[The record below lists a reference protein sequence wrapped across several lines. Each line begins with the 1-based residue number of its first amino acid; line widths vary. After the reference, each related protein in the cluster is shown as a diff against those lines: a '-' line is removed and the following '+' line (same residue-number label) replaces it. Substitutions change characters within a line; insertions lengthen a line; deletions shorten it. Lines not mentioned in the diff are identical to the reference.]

1 MESGFQRLL
10 LARLTSAVLAGALLL
25 LGTMG
30 AHAQDEEEQ
39 DTRTVLDA
47 VANPDIK
54 REEIREDKIDSEFF
68 EIGVYAGVM
77 GIEDFGT
84 NNVSGLRAALHISE
98 DMFIEAMYGITEAS
112 QTSAEFLGNI
122 VILTPEE
129 RELTY
134 YNASFGV
141 NIFPGEVYIGK
152 KHAFNTSYFLIAGVG
167 NTEFAGDEFFTYN
180 FGGGFRFFAT
190 DWFTLHVDFRNHLF
204 SHNIFTQKKSI
215 QNLEAHLGFS
225 FYF

>member
-1 MESGFQRLL
+1 MESGFQRIFLT
-10 LARLTSAVLAGALLL
+10 RLTSVIVASSLFL
-25 LGTMG
+25 LGAVVT
-30 AHAQDEEEQ
+30 HAQDDEEQ

-54 REEIREDKIDSEFF
+54 RPVIKEDKIDSEKF
-68 EIGVYAGVM
+68 EIGAYAGVM

-84 NNVSGLRAALHISE
+84 NNVSGYRAALHISE
-98 DMFIEAMYGITEAS
+98 DMFIEAMYGETEAS
-112 QTSAEFLGNI
+112 ETSAEYLGNI

-141 NIFPGEVYIGK
+141 NIFPGEVYIGNK
-152 KHAFNTSYFLIAGVG
+152 RAFNTSYFLIVGVG
-167 NTEFAGDEFFTYN
+167 NTKFADDEFFTYN

-204 SHNIFTQKKSI
+204 SHNIFTQRKSI
-215 QNLEAHLGFS
+215 QNLEAHMGFS